1 MLGRN
6 DDRVYDVTIIGA
18 GPSGLF
24 GAFYAGL
31 RELKTKI
38 FDVLP
43 EVGGQLAV
51 LYPEEYI
58 YDVPGHP
65 KVLAKD
71 PVQLLLEQ
79 TMQ

>member
-1 MLGRN
+1 MMKVVYSPECLG
-6 DDRVYDVTIIGA
+6 
-18 GPSGLF
+18 
-24 GAFYAGL
+24 
-31 RELKTKI
+31 
-38 FDVLP
+38 
-43 EVGGQLAV
+43 
-51 LYPEEYI
+51 